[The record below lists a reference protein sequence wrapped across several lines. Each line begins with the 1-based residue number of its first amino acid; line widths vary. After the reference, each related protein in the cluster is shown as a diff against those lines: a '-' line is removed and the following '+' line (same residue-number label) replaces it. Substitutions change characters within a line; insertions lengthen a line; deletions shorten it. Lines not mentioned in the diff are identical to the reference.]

1 MEEKQNQSIL
11 LYVVIKLIF
20 NFLLIYFVKTGNCI
34 VNKITQYVDYLI
46 TWHKVVAE
54 NYERELWAAKDN
66 HWSANHNA
74 IRRNWIN
81 LERYL

>member
-46 TWHKVVAE
+46 T
-54 NYERELWAAKDN
+54 
-66 HWSANHNA
+66 
-74 IRRNWIN
+74 
-81 LERYL
+81 